1 MYNDEYFN
9 SYMASVTSS
18 RAIIRSTMSILER
31 QDAMLRTM
39 YLDRRELYEEEPA
52 PTPISLPAH
61 FQRRPVRLDTNGSA
75 YRTAMGH
82 TVQSPLNTRFYRENN
97 RMPQNSPPIRSRNLD
112 NNNQSNDNSIANIFA
127 EAILNSIGN
136 MNQLSPV
143 IVRPSQ
149 RTIELATENI
159 LFSDIPPSIDRYQQC
174 PISHDNFQAN
184 TPITRIRRC
193 GHYFER
199 ESIATWFQNSSRC
212 PICRADIR
220 DGITDDTAHNNEVIN
235 ESDEPVNN
243 PDDNNGTEND
253 VAGNTNEINNIANVE
268 INQSISDILGIISSP
283 DEASDFPGA
292 TISYQL
298 ELVPVVQND
307 PSPTSDSTSRTFAN
321 SLNMFRRARNNRA
334 VGVHRTSFSGF
345 DPSGNNF
352 S

>member
-1 MYNDEYFN
+1 
-9 SYMASVTSS
+9 
-18 RAIIRSTMSILER
+18 
-31 QDAMLRTM
+31 
-39 YLDRRELYEEEPA
+39 
-52 PTPISLPAH
+52 
-61 FQRRPVRLDTNGSA
+61 
-75 YRTAMGH
+75 
-82 TVQSPLNTRFYRENN
+82 
-97 RMPQNSPPIRSRNLD
+97 MPQNSPPIRYRNLD
-112 NNNQSNDNSIANIFA
+112 NNNQPNDNRIANLFA

-136 MNQLSPV
+136 MNQPSPV

-199 ESIATWFQNSSRC
+199 ESIATWFQNNSRC

-220 DGITDDTAHNNEVIN
+220 DGISHDTAHNDEVIN
-235 ESDEPVNN
+235 ESDDPINN
-243 PDDNNGTEND
+243 PDDNNTNNGTGND
-253 VAGNTNEINNIANVE
+253 TSGNTNEINNIANVE

-298 ELVPVVQND
+298 ELVPVVQNE